1 MATGWRG
8 AMHQDRDTSLTRRA
22 FLARV
27 AALGLTGAAALMTA
41 CQEPTR
47 PNRSSE
53 TRPAAP
59 TLLTIPTSTPAATA
73 KTGAQAAPPT
83 PTPKTG
89 GALAWAVGAD
99 ADPGDLDPHTN
110 PSLAAVRAWG
120 DLTYQSLVM
129 YDDRM
134 KLVPAL
140 AEAWVNTSP
149 TTWTFKLRQGV
160 TFHDGSEFDA
170 EDVRFWFERLMAP
183 ATASPHRAAFAHI
196 AKVEPHGRYEVEF
209 TLTGPYA
216 PFLATFAAL
225 NGSAIAPRRWLQGA
239 GTATTTTTVGSGP
252 FKIAEYV
259 PGSHITYARHAGY
272 WEKRLPYL
280 DTVTLS
286 FLRAP
291 DALVAAL
298 RGRQVHG
305 ATIGTDLLARLRSER
320 NLTLVSAAG
329 ATQQMTIYNTRREP
343 FDDVRVRQALA
354 LAVDR
359 TAAITRVAGGEGQLT
374 GPIPTGLGGW
384 ATPLDELPYRRD
396 LPAARALLAEADHA
410 AGFQATIRTTAEA
423 PALLATATLLAE
435 QLQPLGIT
443 LNIEQLTGSALAAAH
458 RAHDFDLLTC
468 SAGYQPD
475 PDGYLSAI
483 YHANGAQ
490 NASGWQNRRFD
501 DAVNTARTVLDPGQR
516 RALYDEASGILF
528 DEAPHI
534 WWFTENRL
542 AVVQD
547 DTPTVRGYLPAYNGR
562 HGAFKTAWLEG

>member
-1 MATGWRG
+1 MATGS
-8 AMHQDRDTSLTRRA
+8 AQQKDRPVRSLTRRA
-22 FLARV
+22 FLARAATLGLAGP
-27 AALGLTGAAALMTA
+27 AALVTA
-41 CQEPTR
+41 CQQPTS

-59 TLLTIPTSTPAATA
+59 TLLTLPTSTPAVTA

-89 GALAWAVGAD
+89 GVLAWAVGAD
-99 ADPGDLDPHTN
+99 ADPGDLDPYTN
-110 PSLAAVRAWG
+110 RSVASVRAWG

-129 YDDRM
+129 YDDQM

-140 AEAWVNTSP
+140 AETWVNTSP

-216 PFLATFAAL
+216 PFLATFASL

-239 GTATTTTTVGSGP
+239 GAASKTTAVGSGP

-280 DTVTLS
+280 ATVTLS
-286 FLRAP
+286 FLRDP
-291 DALVAAL
+291 DALVTAL
-298 RGRQVHG
+298 RDRQVHG
-305 ATIGTDLLARLRSER
+305 ATIGADLLARVRSER
-320 NLTLVSAAG
+320 SLTLVSAAG
-329 ATQQMTIYNTRREP
+329 ATQHMTIMNARRKP

-354 LAVDR
+354 LVVDR
-359 TAAITRVAGGEGQLT
+359 TAVVTQLAGGEGQLT
-374 GPIPTGLGGW
+374 GPIPTGLGSW
-384 ATPLDELPYRRD
+384 ATPLDELPYQRD
-396 LPAARALLAEADHA
+396 LPAARALLADAGHA
-410 AGFQATIRTTAEA
+410 SGFAATIRTTAES
-423 PALLATATLLAE
+423 PALLGIATLLAE
-435 QLQPLGIT
+435 QLRPLGIT
-443 LNIEQLTGSALAAAH
+443 LTTEQVSGSTLATAH
-458 RAHDFDLLTC
+458 RTHDFDLLAYI
-468 SAGYQPD
+468 AGLQPD

-501 DAVNTARTVLDPGQR
+501 DAVNAARTVLDPGQR
-516 RALYDEASGILF
+516 RALYNAASGILF

-542 AVVQD
+542 AVVQAD
-547 DTPTVRGYLPAYNGR
+547 PPTVRGYVPAYNGQR
-562 HGAFKTAWLEG
+562 GLLKTAWLDG